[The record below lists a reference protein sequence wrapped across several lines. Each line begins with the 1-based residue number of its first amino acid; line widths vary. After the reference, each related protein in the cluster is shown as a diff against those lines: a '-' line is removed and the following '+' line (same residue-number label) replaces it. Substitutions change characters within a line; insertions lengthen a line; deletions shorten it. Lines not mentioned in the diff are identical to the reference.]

1 MSPSDDANAMAPPEP
16 KPAFDRT
23 GWLKLA
29 AILAAMVVAVVGA
42 FAVGR
47 ITSADHDAAVV
58 ETTSTTT
65 PPAPSS
71 TTSSTT
77 AATTTTVVPL
87 ATEYYERIAEVAAK
101 AGPSV
106 VHLETRYALGSGV
119 IFDDEGHILTA
130 AHVLEDVI
138 DVTVRLHDGR
148 TLEGEVI
155 GLDEDTDIAVILVE
169 PPADLPVADLAL
181 GAELQ
186 VGQLAVALGSPFGLE
201 QTVTAGIVSAVDRVV
216 EGVLMVQTDAAI
228 NPGNSGGPLVDAE
241 GRVIGINDQ
250 MFSRSGIYEG
260 VGFAI
265 NIDLAVKVAEQLIAG
280 EEVQLASLGVSVSAS
295 TGETTGAQVEQVESG
310 SAAERAGIE
319 VGDLIIS
326 IDDEPIVNSA
336 QLRAAILARDPGD
349 RVEVVLLRDDEEMTL
364 RIWLDSAGD

>member
-1 MSPSDDANAMAPPEP
+1 MSANDDADTTAPPERP
-16 KPAFDRT
+16 RSFDRWFKF
-23 GWLKLA
+23 G
-29 AILAAMVVAVVGA
+29 AILLAMVVAVVGA

-47 ITSADHDAAVV
+47 ITANNDDTGLADS
-58 ETTSTTT
+58 TSTTA
-65 PPAPSS
+65 PPV
-71 TTSSTT
+71 TSSTT
-77 AATTTTVVPL
+77 TSTLPTTTTTTL
-87 ATEYYERIAEVAAK
+87 SLTTEHVERIAEVAAI
-101 AGPSV
+101 AAPSV
-106 VHLETRYALGSGV
+106 VHLETRYASGSGV

-130 AHVLEDVI
+130 AHVLEDVT

-155 GLDEDTDIAVILVE
+155 GLDEDTDVAVIQVDPSL
-169 PPADLPVADLAL
+169 DLPVAQLAL
-181 GAELQ
+181 EAELE
-186 VGQLAVALGSPFGLE
+186 VGQLAVAVGSPFGLE
-201 QTVTAGIVSAVDRVV
+201 HSVTAGIVSAVDRVV

-250 MFSRSGIYEG
+250 MFSRSGIFEG

-295 TGETTGAQVEQVESG
+295 VGTSTGARVDQVEPG
-310 SAAERAGIE
+310 SAADGAGIQ

-326 IDDEPIVNSA
+326 FDGDPITNGA
-336 QLRAAILARDPGD
+336 QLRAAILDRDPGD
-349 RVEVVLLRDDEEMTL
+349 RVDVIVLRDEEELTL
-364 RIWLDSAGD
+364 TVWLDSAGD